1 MSEGISCGME
11 SGYAAAM
18 AVSEE
23 LSSVDGFNAE
33 NMISRYKDKSSD
45 TRTYMLRQWHFVS
58 GISSTFSH
66 MKMQWG

>member
-1 MSEGISCGME
+1 
-11 SGYAAAM
+11 M

-33 NMISRYKDKSSD
+33 NLISRYKDKTSD

-66 MKMQWG
+66 MKMQWR